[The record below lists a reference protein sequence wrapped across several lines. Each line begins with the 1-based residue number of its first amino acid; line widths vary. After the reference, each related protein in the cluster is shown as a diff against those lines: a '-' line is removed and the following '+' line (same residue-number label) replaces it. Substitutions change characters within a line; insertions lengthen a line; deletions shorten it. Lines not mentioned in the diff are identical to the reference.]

1 MLGTP
6 NRPGVVPNTLQRLY
20 DLVEAQPKGTVKVK
34 VSYLEVYN
42 EVLRDL
48 LTSEDTNIDIRE
60 EPGVGI
66 KISGIREIIANSKS
80 EIMTMLKLGNRNRM
94 KEPTM
99 ANEVSS
105 RSHAVFLMTVET
117 TLTNGPKKEIQT
129 ARLSMIDLAGSER
142 AAYTSNKGM
151 RMIEGANINKS
162 LLALGNCITALADK
176 KSKNRRTYV
185 PYRDSKL
192 TRLLKGLTW
201 RQLQDHHDR

>member
-20 DLVEAQPKGTVKVK
+20 DLVEAQPKGTVRVK

-42 EVLRDL
+42 ELLRDL

-66 KISGIREIIANSKS
+66 TIAGIKEIIANSKS

-117 TLTNGPKKEIQT
+117 TLNNGGKKEI
-129 ARLSMIDLAGSER
+129 
-142 AAYTSNKGM
+142 
-151 RMIEGANINKS
+151 
-162 LLALGNCITALADK
+162 
-176 KSKNRRTYV
+176 
-185 PYRDSKL
+185 
-192 TRLLKGLTW
+192 
-201 RQLQDHHDR
+201 

>member
-20 DLVEAQPKGTVKVK
+20 DLIEAQPQENIKVK

-48 LTSEDTNIDIRE
+48 LTSEDSNIDIRE
-60 EPGVGI
+60 EPGQGI
-66 KISGIREIIANSKS
+66 TIAGSKEIIANSKS
-80 EIMTMLKLGNRNRM
+80 EIMTMLKLGSRNRM

-117 TLTNGPKKEIQT
+117 TISGKNGKE
-129 ARLSMIDLAGSER
+129 
-142 AAYTSNKGM
+142 
-151 RMIEGANINKS
+151 
-162 LLALGNCITALADK
+162 
-176 KSKNRRTYV
+176 V
-185 PYRDSKL
+185 
-192 TRLLKGLTW
+192 
-201 RQLQDHHDR
+201 